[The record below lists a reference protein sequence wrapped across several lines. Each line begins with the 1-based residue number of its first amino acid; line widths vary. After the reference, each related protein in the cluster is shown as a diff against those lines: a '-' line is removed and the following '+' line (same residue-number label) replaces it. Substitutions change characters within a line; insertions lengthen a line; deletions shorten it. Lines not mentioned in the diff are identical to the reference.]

1 MSSPRSFLE
10 VKTAFNL
17 GQKIKD
23 LRERR
28 NMSLRDLS
36 KKSGVSANALSLIER
51 NRTSPTV
58 STLLAIAN
66 AFSSKVNDFFSDS
79 EEEKNG
85 YVVFRCSQATG
96 QGDIEPLA
104 TDLKAQNLNPVMLR
118 LAPREKFAKDVSIH
132 PGDEF
137 VYCLSGSIEC
147 EIGDER
153 IRLGAG
159 DAVTY
164 KGDIPHR
171 INNPSE
177 NVSSALVV
185 FEVGRLS

>member
-1 MSSPRSFLE
+1 LE

-17 GQKIKD
+17 GERIKD

-66 AFSSKVNDFFSDS
+66 AFGVKINDFFSETDG
-79 EEEKNG
+79 EKND
-85 YVVFRCSQATG
+85 YVIYKGSQAG
-96 QGDIEPLA
+96 QHDIQPLA
-104 TDLKAQNLNPVMLR
+104 ANLKAQNLNPVMLR
-118 LAPREKFAKDVSIH
+118 LAPRERFAQELCIH

-137 VYCLSGSIEC
+137 VYCVSGSIEC
-147 EIGDER
+147 EVGEEHIYLD
-153 IRLGAG
+153 AG
-159 DAVTY
+159 DAITY
-164 KGDIPHR
+164 KGHVPHR
-171 INNPSE
+171 INNPCE
-177 NVSSALVV
+177 VVSSALVV
-185 FEVGRLS
+185 FEVGQLS

>member
-1 MSSPRSFLE
+1 ME

-17 GQKIKD
+17 GEKIKD

-51 NRTSPTV
+51 NKTSPTV
-58 STLLAIAN
+58 STLLAVAN
-66 AFSSKVNDFFSDS
+66 AFSTKLNDFFSEP
-79 EEEKNG
+79 EEEKG
-85 YVVFRCSQATG
+85 DYVVYKRSQRG
-96 QGDIEPLA
+96 ESDIQQLA
-104 TDLKAQNLNPVMLR
+104 ANLKGQNLNPVMLR
-118 LAPREKFAKDVSIH
+118 LAPREKFAKEVCVH

-137 VYCLSGSIEC
+137 VYCLSGSLEC

-153 IRLGAG
+153 VRLDAG

-164 KGDIPHR
+164 KGAIPHR

-177 NVSSALVV
+177 DVSSALVV
-185 FEVGRLS
+185 FEVGRAP

>member
-1 MSSPRSFLE
+1 ME
-10 VKTAFNL
+10 IKAAFNL
-17 GQKIKD
+17 GEKIKD
-23 LRERR
+23 FRERR

-66 AFSSKVNDFFSDS
+66 AFNTKVNDFFSDNDD
-79 EEEKNG
+79 EKG
-85 YVVFRCSQATG
+85 DYVVYKCSQGPG
-96 QGDIEPLA
+96 QSDIQPLA
-104 TDLKAQNLNPVMLR
+104 ANLKAQNLNPVMLR
-118 LAPREKFAKDVSIH
+118 LAPREKFAKEICVH

-137 VYCLSGSIEC
+137 VYCLTGSLEC
-147 EIGDER
+147 EIGEER
-153 IRLGAG
+153 ILLGAG
-159 DAVTY
+159 DAITY

-177 NVSSALVV
+177 DVSSALVV
-185 FEVGRLS
+185 FEVGRIS

>member
-1 MSSPRSFLE
+1 ME

-17 GQKIKD
+17 GEKIKS

-58 STLLAIAN
+58 STLLAVAN
-66 AFSSKVNDFFSDS
+66 AFNTKVNDFFSDA
-79 EEEKNG
+79 EEEKDD
-85 YVVFRCSQATG
+85 YVVYKGSKGAG
-96 QGDIEPLA
+96 QCEIEPLA
-104 TDLKAQNLNPVMLR
+104 ANLKAQNLKPVMLR
-118 LAPREKFAKDVSIH
+118 LAPREIFAKEVSIH

-137 VYCLSGSIEC
+137 VYCLSGTIEC
-147 EIGDER
+147 ELGDDR

-177 NVSSALVV
+177 TMSTALVV
-185 FEVGRLS
+185 FEVGRLL

>member
-1 MSSPRSFLE
+1 ME

-17 GQKIKD
+17 GEKIKD
-23 LRERR
+23 LRDRR

-36 KKSGVSANALSLIER
+36 RKSGVSANALSLIER

-58 STLLAIAN
+58 STLVAIAN
-66 AFSSKVNDFFSDS
+66 AFNTKVNDFFTDPQ
-79 EEEKNG
+79 EEKG
-85 YVVFRCSQATG
+85 DYVVYKRSQAGG
-96 QGDIEPLA
+96 QSDIEPLA
-104 TDLKAQNLNPVMLR
+104 ANLKSQNLNPVILR
-118 LAPREKFAKDVSIH
+118 LAPRERFAKEVSIH

-153 IRLGAG
+153 IRLSAG

-177 NVSSALVV
+177 NISNALVV

>member
-1 MSSPRSFLE
+1 LE
-10 VKTAFNL
+10 VKAAFNL
-17 GQKIKD
+17 GEKIKD

-28 NMSLRDLS
+28 NLSLRDLS

-58 STLLAIAN
+58 STLVAIAN
-66 AFSSKVNDFFSDS
+66 AFNVKVNDFFSDT
-79 EEEKNG
+79 EKEKSD
-85 YVVFRCSQATG
+85 YVVYKCSQTG
-96 QGDIEPLA
+96 HCDIQPLA
-104 TDLKAQNLNPVMLR
+104 ANLKTQNLNPVMLR
-118 LAPREKFAKDVSIH
+118 LAPREKFAKEVCIH

-153 IRLGAG
+153 ILLGAG
-159 DAVTY
+159 DAITY

-177 NVSSALVV
+177 DISSALVV

>member
-1 MSSPRSFLE
+1 ME

-17 GQKIKD
+17 GEKIKD

-51 NRTSPTV
+51 NKTSPTV

-66 AFSSKVNDFFSDS
+66 AFGVKLNDFFSEP
-79 EEEKNG
+79 EEEKG
-85 YVVFRCSQATG
+85 DYVIYKGSQRG
-96 QGDIEPLA
+96 ESDVQQLA
-104 TDLKAQNLNPVMLR
+104 ANLKGQNLNPVMLR
-118 LAPREKFAKDVSIH
+118 LAPRERFAKEVCVH

-137 VYCLSGSIEC
+137 VYCLSGSLEC

-153 IRLGAG
+153 VRLDVG

-164 KGDIPHR
+164 KGAIPHR

-177 NVSSALVV
+177 DVSSALVV
-185 FEVGRLS
+185 FEVGRIS